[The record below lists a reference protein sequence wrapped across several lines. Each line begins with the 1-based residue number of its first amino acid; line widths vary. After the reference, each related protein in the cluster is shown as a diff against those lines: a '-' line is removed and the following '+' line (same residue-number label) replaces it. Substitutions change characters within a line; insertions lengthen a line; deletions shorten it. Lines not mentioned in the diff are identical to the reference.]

1 MGPTLASL
9 TMSQSLWLPFWI
21 SIGLLLCAIPTILLL
36 PGTKGSSVLSSAND
50 HEDTD
55 STAEEAGPLLTGR
68 DQSPSRYASAFSAP
82 TSTPTR
88 MAQAVRKL
96 LRSVTGRRNFQILLF
111 SIFLTSLASSD
122 TRLLV
127 QYISKRY
134 GWTFAQVGYMLS
146 AKAIVNFILLALI
159 VPRIIRKSMASKS
172 VHGSEV
178 RLNYLGAQF
187 SMAISTV
194 GVLCVALAFKFW
206 MLLVGKTHRVYYH
219 TASAPID
226 MSSTDNLRPWISS
239 PSLHDFA
246 GQIAADCSRRSGHA
260 GLQHRHAHQD
270 TWRAGGSSVH
280 DGVVGQSDQYWWG
293 WVRFA
298 LLCVCCKFLETGDT
312 WRRAG
317 TNKDSLYIWLP
328 LWL

>member
-9 TMSQSLWLPFWI
+9 TMTQSLWLPFWI

-36 PGTKGSSVLSSAND
+36 PGTKGSSVLSSTND

-55 STAEEAGPLLTGR
+55 PTAEESGPLLTSR
-68 DQSPSRYASAFSAP
+68 DQSPSRYASAVSAP
-82 TSTPTR
+82 TNTLTS
-88 MAQAVRKL
+88 MACAMRKL
-96 LRSVTGRRNFQILLF
+96 LRSVTGRRNFQVLLC

-146 AKAIVNFILLALI
+146 AKAIVNFILLAII

-178 RLNYLGAQF
+178 RLNYLGAQL
-187 SMAISTV
+187 SIGISIF

-206 MLLVGKTHRVYYH
+206 MLLVGKTHRLYTTH
-219 TASAPID
+219 TASVP
-226 MSSTDNLRPWISS
+226 TDIYSADDIRPWISS
-239 PSLHDFA
+239 SGVHHITC
-246 GQIAADCSRRSGHA
+246 QVAANCTSRSGYA

-270 TWRAGGSSVH
+270 TWRSGGGSVH
-280 DGVVGQSDQYWWG
+280 DGVVGRSDQGRWSRTG
-293 WVRFA
+293 LA
-298 LLCVCCKFLETGDT
+298 LFCVCCKFDEGLKGM
-312 WRRAG
+312 A
-317 TNKDSLYIWLP
+317 KDNC
-328 LWL
+328 